1 MEQCLEELGYAV
13 VPIKGTSMWP
23 LLKEGDSWVQVA
35 ARDGRQLK
43 AGDVVYYTEKDNGN
57 MFDFIFGGGMGSMG
71 GMPGNMPSGMGG
83 TGGRRK

>member
-1 MEQCLEELGYAV
+1 MEVTVGMSDGDYTE
-13 VPIKGTSMWP
+13 ITSG
-23 LLKEGDSWVQVA
+23 LQ
-35 ARDGRQLK
+35 